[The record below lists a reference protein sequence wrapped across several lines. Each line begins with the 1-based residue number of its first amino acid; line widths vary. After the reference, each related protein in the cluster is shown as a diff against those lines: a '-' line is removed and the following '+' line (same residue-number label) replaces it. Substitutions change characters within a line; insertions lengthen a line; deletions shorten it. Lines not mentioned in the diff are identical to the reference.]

1 MKYSVLFTVITT
13 LLFLLT
19 PEAKPQKVKVNVKEK
34 VVEETDN
41 RANRK
46 TDEVIDAGFD
56 KIEEGIGNIFKKKE
70 KKTKDDSSQQGAGRD
85 ESENSG
91 NASGKNRTEAKGSGQ
106 PQLTLKWNRYD
117 FVPGEKIIFEDNQE
131 NEENGEFPSRWD
143 HAGGG
148 SVENVLFGE
157 TPVIWFKDEDS
168 WIVPYMKD
176 PENDYLPDIFT
187 IEFDAWFENEEYCQY
202 YLEWYDMKN
211 QSDIGYD
218 LRKLQIRPNEIAIY
232 GIGEAFYPGEDYEYN
247 IEADESFWR
256 HIAISFNKRAVKVYF
271 DEARVMNLP
280 NVGANPTGI
289 SISGGPFNTAGI
301 KGINRFIRNIRI
313 AEGGV
318 KLYDKFLSDGKIVT
332 NGIRFDVNKATIKPE
347 SMGVINEIAKL
358 MKDHPEVTFSV
369 EGHTDSDGETAF
381 NQNLS
386 ERRAEAVVAEM
397 VRLGIEQSRLT
408 SKGWG
413 ESKPLNPNATPEG
426 KANNRR
432 VEFVKI

>member
-1 MKYSVLFTVITT
+1 MKYSAIFTVMIA

-70 KKTKDDSSQQGAGRD
+70 KKAKDETSAQEVEREESGDDS
-85 ESENSG
+85 NV
-91 NASGKNRTEAKGSGQ
+91 SGKTRSFESGSGQ
-106 PQLTLKWNRYD
+106 QQLTLKWNKYD

-131 NEENGEFPSRWD
+131 GEDNGEFPSRWD

-148 SVENVLFGE
+148 SVENVIFGDR
-157 TPVIWFKDEDS
+157 PVIWFKDEDS
-168 WIVPYMKD
+168 WIVPYIKD
-176 PENDYLPDIFT
+176 PEKDYLPDIFT
-187 IEFDAWFENEEYCQY
+187 VEFDAWFENEEYCQY
-202 YLEWYDMKN
+202 YLEWHDMKN
-211 QSDIGYD
+211 QDDIGYE
-218 LRKLQIRPNEIAIY
+218 LRKLQLRPNEVAIY

-247 IEADESFWR
+247 IENDESFWR
-256 HIAISFNKRAVKVYF
+256 HIAISFNKRALKVYF

-301 KGINRFIRNIRI
+301 KGINRFIKNIRI

-318 KLYDKFLSDGKIVT
+318 KLYDKFLSEGKIIT
-332 NGIRFDVNKATIKPE
+332 NGIRFDVNKANIKPE

-358 MKDHPEVTFSV
+358 MKDHPEVNFSV

-381 NQNLS
+381 NQDLS
-386 ERRAEAVVAEM
+386 ERRAEAVVAER
-397 VRLGIEQSRLT
+397 VRQGIESSRLS
-408 SKGWG
+408 SKGFG
-413 ESKPLNPNATPEG
+413 ETTPVDTNNTPEG

-432 VEFVKI
+432 VEFVKS

>member
-1 MKYSVLFTVITT
+1 MKYSAIFTVMIA

-70 KKTKDDSSQQGAGRD
+70 KKAKDETSAQEVEREESGDDS
-85 ESENSG
+85 NV
-91 NASGKNRTEAKGSGQ
+91 SGKTRSFESGSGQ
-106 PQLTLKWNRYD
+106 QQLTLKWNKYD

-131 NEENGEFPSRWD
+131 GEDNGEFPSRWD

-148 SVENVLFGE
+148 SVENVIFGDR
-157 TPVIWFKDEDS
+157 PVIWFKDEDS
-168 WIVPYMKD
+168 WIVPYIKD
-176 PENDYLPDIFT
+176 PEKDYLPDIFT
-187 IEFDAWFENEEYCQY
+187 VEFDAWFENEEYCQY
-202 YLEWYDMKN
+202 YLEWHDMKN
-211 QSDIGYD
+211 QDDIGYE
-218 LRKLQIRPNEIAIY
+218 LRKLQLRPNEVAIY

-247 IEADESFWR
+247 IENDESFWR
-256 HIAISFNKRAVKVYF
+256 HIAISFNKRALKVYF

-301 KGINRFIRNIRI
+301 KGINRFIKNIRI

-318 KLYDKFLSDGKIVT
+318 KLYDKFLSEGKIIT
-332 NGIRFDVNKATIKPE
+332 NGIRFDVNKANIKPE

-358 MKDHPEVTFSV
+358 MKDHPEVNFSV

-381 NQNLS
+381 NQDLS
-386 ERRAEAVVAEM
+386 ERRAEAVVAEL
-397 VRLGIEQSRLT
+397 VRQGIESSRLS
-408 SKGWG
+408 SKGFG
-413 ESKPLNPNATPEG
+413 ETTPVDTNNTPEG

-432 VEFVKI
+432 VEFVKS